1 MDAPIEYYTQALT
14 EGLPDGIWAFDK
26 EFKLVLSNAAFLD
39 LRRTLYGIDLVTGDS
54 FFKGVP
60 ENVIQKWLP
69 LYNEVFKGKRIIFD
83 DSRSVK
89 GNFQQV
95 RISLTPV
102 HNQQNEI
109 IGCMGIT
116 IDISQE
122 KDLEQNLKKLKISI
136 ADITQIFNTTFK
148 QSTSKFFALQQQLR
162 ENFDLEDS
170 EKIEIIRLA
179 TVELDFISSY
189 LQKLNDLELLIK

>member
-1 MDAPIEYYTQALT
+1 MNAPIEYYTQALT

-26 EFKLVLSNAAFLD
+26 EFNLVLSNAAFLD
-39 LRRTLYGIDLVTGDS
+39 LRKTLYGIDLVTGDS

-69 LYNEVFKGKRIIFD
+69 VYNEVFKGKRIIFED
-83 DSRSVK
+83 TRSLQ
-89 GNFQQV
+89 GNFRQV
-95 RISLTPV
+95 RISITPV

-122 KDLEQNLKKLKISI
+122 KDLEQNLKKLKTSI
-136 ADITQIFNTTFK
+136 ADITHIFSTTFK
-148 QSTSKFFALQQQLR
+148 QSLLKFFALQEQLSQ
-162 ENFDLEDS
+162 NFDLDVS
-170 EKIEIIRLA
+170 EKTEIIRLA
-179 TVELDFISSY
+179 AVELELIGSY
-189 LQKLNDLELLIK
+189 LQKLNELELLIK